1 MANSQLSSQFIR
13 SYNSFGGVD
22 IRAVF
27 GNKVIGTLQGISWSV
42 TREKAPIY
50 TMGDPDPRAFARG
63 KRGIAGS
70 LVFIQFDR
78 HALLH
83 EMELTKF
90 WADKDSLRPDGHL
103 DPTISPLDQS
113 SSNKPGATAFEAETS
128 FGQPANPRDDQVS
141 TKPWFSDQ
149 IPPFDITLAAANE
162 YGAAATMRIYGVE
175 ILNEGSGVSID
186 DIVLEHQMTF
196 VCRTIDP
203 WRTPHPPFVDPND
216 NSVT

>member
-1 MANSQLSSQFIR
+1 MAQQNLSSQFIR
-13 SYNSFGGVD
+13 SYNSFSGVD

-42 TREKAPIY
+42 SREKAPIY
-50 TMGDPDPRAFARG
+50 TMGEVDPRAFARG

-70 LVFIQFDR
+70 MVFIQFDR

-83 EMELTKF
+83 EVEHAKF
-90 WADKDSLRPDGHL
+90 WADKDSLRPDGL
-103 DPTISPLDQS
+103 EINPVDAASG
-113 SSNKPGATAFEAETS
+113 NRPGATAFEAES
-128 FGQPANPRDDQVS
+128 FGGTADPREDQLAVR
-141 TKPWFSDQ
+141 PWFSDQ

-186 DIVLEHQMTF
+186 DIVLEQQMTF
-196 VCRTIDP
+196 VARTIDP
-203 WRTPHPPFVDPND
+203 WHVANPSFKDPNLE
-216 NSVT
+216 

>member
-1 MANSQLSSQFIR
+1 MAANLSSEFTK
-13 SYNSFGGVD
+13 SYNSFSGCD

-27 GNKVIGTLQGISWSV
+27 GNRVVGTLQGISWSV

-78 HALLH
+78 HALLS
-83 EMELTKF
+83 EMELALF
-90 WADKDSLRPDGHL
+90 WADKDSLRPDGL
-103 DPTISPLDQS
+103 EINPVGRGSGNSPG
-113 SSNKPGATAFEAETS
+113 SNAFEQETN
-128 FGQPANPRDDQVS
+128 FGNVTDPRDDQLAVR
-141 TKPWFSDQ
+141 PWFSDQ
-149 IPPFDITLAAANE
+149 IPPFDITLTAANE

-175 ILNEGSGVSID
+175 ILNEGSGASID
-186 DIVLEHQMTF
+186 DIVLEQQMTY

-203 WRTPHPPFVDPND
+203 WRHLGFADPNAA
-216 NSVT
+216 

>member
-1 MANSQLSSQFIR
+1 MAQNLSSKFTR

-27 GNKVIGTLQGISWSV
+27 GHKVIGTLQGISWSV

-50 TMGDPDPRAFARG
+50 TMGEVDPRAFARG

-78 HALLH
+78 HSLLH
-83 EMELTKF
+83 EMELQKF
-90 WADKDSLRPDGHL
+90 WADKDSLRPDGL
-103 DPTISPLDQS
+103 EINPVDPASGNAP
-113 SSNKPGATAFEAETS
+113 SSNVFQQESAF
-128 FGQPANPRDDQVS
+128 GNVLDPRDDQKAV
-141 TKPWFSDQ
+141 TPWFSDQ
-149 IPPFDITLAAANE
+149 IPPFDITLVAANE

-186 DIVLEHQMTF
+186 DIVMEQQMTY

-203 WRTPHPPFVDPND
+203 WRVAATPFRDPND
-216 NSVT
+216 ER

>member
-1 MANSQLSSQFIR
+1 MANPQLSSQFIR

-83 EMELTKF
+83 EMESAKF
-90 WADKDSLRPDGHL
+90 WADKDSLRPDGLDDGTISAL
-103 DPTISPLDQS
+103 DPNSGNSPS
-113 SSNKPGATAFEAETS
+113 ATAFQAETN
-128 FGQPANPRDDQVS
+128 FGSSPRDDQTAV
-141 TKPWFSDQ
+141 KPWFSDQ

-203 WRTPHPPFVDPND
+203 WRTAKQAFVDPN
-216 NSVT
+216 SV

>member
-1 MANSQLSSQFIR
+1 MAENLSSQFIR

-27 GNKVIGTLQGISWSV
+27 GSQVIGTLQGISWSV

-78 HALLH
+78 HALLS
-83 EMELTKF
+83 EMSLARF
-90 WADKDSLRPDGHL
+90 WADKDSLKPDGL
-103 DPTISPLDQS
+103 EINPVGGPAARQGLG
-113 SSNKPGATAFEAETS
+113 PAATAFEQESS
-128 FGQPANPRDDQVS
+128 FGDSSDPRDDQAAV
-141 TKPWFSDQ
+141 TPWFSDQ
-149 IPPFDITLAAANE
+149 IPPFDITLVAANE

-186 DIVLEHQMTF
+186 DIVLEQQMTY
-196 VCRTIDP
+196 VCRTIQP
-203 WRTPHPPFVDPND
+203 WQVASPPFKDPNRRRD
-216 NSVT
+216 

>member
-1 MANSQLSSQFIR
+1 MAQNLSSQFTK

-70 LVFIQFDR
+70 MVFIQFDR
-78 HALLH
+78 HALLS
-83 EMELTKF
+83 EMQLQKF
-90 WADKDSLRPDGHL
+90 WADKDSLRPDGL
-103 DPTISPLDQS
+103 EINAIDRASG
-113 SSNKPGATAFEAETS
+113 NRPGANAFEQETAFGNATD
-128 FGQPANPRDDQVS
+128 PRDDQLAV
-141 TKPWFSDQ
+141 TPWFSDQ

-186 DIVLEHQMTF
+186 DIVLEQQMTY
-196 VCRTIDP
+196 VARTIDP
-203 WRTPHPPFVDPND
+203 WREASPAFRDPNE
-216 NSVT
+216 

>member
-1 MANSQLSSQFIR
+1 MANGQLSSQFIR

-27 GNKVIGTLQGISWSV
+27 GTKVIGTLQGISWSV

-83 EMELTKF
+83 EMELAKF
-90 WADKDSLRPDGHL
+90 WADKDSLRPDGL
-103 DPTISPLDQS
+103 DDGTISAVEGNNSP
-113 SSNKPGATAFEAETS
+113 SNTAFEAES
-128 FGQPANPRDDQVS
+128 NFGSGPRADQKAV
-141 TKPWFSDQ
+141 KPWFSDQ

-196 VCRTIDP
+196 VARTIDP
-203 WRTPHPPFVDPND
+203 WRVQKGDEFRDPNA
-216 NSVT
+216 

>member
-1 MANSQLSSQFIR
+1 MAQNLSSQFIR

-70 LVFIQFDR
+70 MIFIQFDR
-78 HALLH
+78 HALLG
-83 EMELTKF
+83 EMDLAKF
-90 WADKDSLRPDGHL
+90 WADKDSLRPDGL
-103 DPTISPLDQS
+103 EINPVDAASG
-113 SSNKPGATAFEAETS
+113 NRPGATAFEQETT
-128 FGQPANPRDDQVS
+128 FGNAADPRDDQLAVR
-141 TKPWFSDQ
+141 PWFSDQ

-186 DIVLEHQMTF
+186 DIVLEQQMTF

-203 WRTPHPPFVDPND
+203 WREARPAFKDPN
-216 NSVT
+216 SET